1 VRLAVSQGIS
11 SLPPET
17 EKPESLRHWVVKE
30 ARELLSQ
37 LRRSVNGL
45 NAEPIN
51 PAVVSDGAG
60 TYSVLWTSGEMP
72 QNAVWTIVADISGD
86 SNVLLKAASYQM
98 RGVFGSVTGTVSQ
111 LMPTAYDHIYE
122 TAAACDVRFTVDT
135 ANRVITVEACDDG
148 VGLEMFWTGTVYTP
162 AETVLE

>member
-51 PAVVSDGAG
+51 PPVVSDGAG

-72 QNAVWTIVADISGD
+72 QEAVWEIRAHIVGASTTIQ
-86 SNVLLKAASYQM
+86 ASYSLVCVVQSAA
-98 RGVFGSVTGTVSQ
+98 GVCSKV
-111 LMPTAYDHIYE
+111 MPEAFDHAHE
-122 TAAACDVRFTVDT
+122 SAVACDARVTVDAT
-135 ANRVITVEACDDG
+135 NRVVTIEARDDAA
-148 VGLEMFWTGTVYTP
+148 VAMTWTGTVYTP
-162 AETVLE
+162 AEAVVE

>member
-1 VRLAVSQGIS
+1 MRLAVSQGIS

-72 QNAVWTIVADISGD
+72 QDAVWTVVADINGTSAT
-86 SNVLLKAASYQM
+86 VRASYQM
-98 RGVFGSVTGTVSQ
+98 RGVFASVAGTCSQ
-111 LMPTAYDHIYE
+111 LLPTAFDHIYE
-122 TAAACDVRFTVDT
+122 SAAGCDCRFTVDT
-135 ANRVITVEACDDG
+135 TNRVITVDARDDA
-148 VGLEMFWTGTVYTP
+148 VVAMTWTGTVYTP
-162 AETVLE
+162 AEAVVE

>member
-45 NAEPIN
+45 NAEPI
-51 PAVVSDGAG
+51 PPQSSDGAG
-60 TYSVLWTSGEMP
+60 TYLAIWTSGEAP
-72 QNAVWTIVADISGD
+72 QDGGWTLTAEIQGD
-86 SNVLLKAASYQM
+86 SATVYASYE
-98 RGVFGSVTGTVSQ
+98 VSQ
-111 LMPTAYDHIYE
+111 SFRSLAGTISAVSALAFDRLQE
-122 TAAACDVRFTVDT
+122 SAAGCDARYTIDST
-135 ANRVITVEACDDG
+135 NRVITLDVRDDAA
-148 VGLEMFWTGTVYTP
+148 VAMSWSGTAYSPTDLVR
-162 AETVLE
+162 E